1 MKKVTQKK
9 LMKTMNAVKKMKIDG
24 RLLVAIL
31 GTLLTRAK
39 YIQKQTKRKNVSA
52 GELHD
57 LNVQSK
63 TLSVL
68 IDDMLQAMVK
78 EMLRQTLQEHK
89 KKAKQ
94 LNAKVGRK

>member
-1 MKKVTQKK
+1 MKKVTRKK
-9 LMKTMNAVKKMKIDG
+9 MVKSMNAVKKMKIDG
-24 RLLVAIL
+24 RILVAIL
-31 GTLLTRAK
+31 GTLLTRARF
-39 YIQKQTKRKNVSA
+39 IQKEMKRKKITA

-63 TLSVL
+63 TLSIL

-78 EMLRQTLQEHK
+78 ELLRQTLQEHK

-94 LNAKVGRK
+94 FEKERKRK